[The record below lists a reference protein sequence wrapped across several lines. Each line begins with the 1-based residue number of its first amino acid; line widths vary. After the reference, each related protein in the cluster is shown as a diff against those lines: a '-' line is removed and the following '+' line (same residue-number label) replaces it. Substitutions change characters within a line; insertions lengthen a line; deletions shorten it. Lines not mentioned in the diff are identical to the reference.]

1 MAGKDIDTEM
11 KETRKRRDKLRRL
24 QRERVQQKNQSYMFV
39 LGSNYKHYTND
50 S

>member
-24 QRERVQQKNQSYMFV
+24 QRERVQQKKSKLYV
-39 LGSNYKHYTND
+39 CIR
-50 S
+50 